1 MPGTSVAVEGT
12 MGAAQQTLSALL
24 RSRFLSAYYV
34 ANVLVLA
41 SYVVLRPLVDLAADT
56 TTRHQLK
63 TFVRPQR
70 RAPGSDTRHSTHP
83 RLPCAQERQGLAV
96 LAFNFILKVCVEG
109 LTCVRRSKVPVPHRD
124 DSPTPPAADHE
135 VPLG

>member
-1 MPGTSVAVEGT
+1 
-12 MGAAQQTLSALL
+12 MGATKNRLQLSALL

-34 ANVLVLA
+34 ANFLVLA
-41 SYVVLRPLVDLAADT
+41 SYAVLRPLVDLAADT

-70 RAPGSDTRHSTHP
+70 RRPWKRHKTQHSPSPTMCAGAP
-83 RLPCAQERQGLAV
+83 RLGGAGLQLYPQGVWLHMCRV
-96 LAFNFILKVCVEG
+96 LL
-109 LTCVRRSKVPVPHRD
+109 PVPHRD
-124 DSPTPPAADHE
+124 GSPTPPGADYE